1 MNLWT
6 AKQCQLRSLKTP
18 MKIKVSLILALALVL
33 TGLCRAEGPDAA
45 KASTKS
51 AADAAGMKAV
61 PSAGAAD
68 EVAAVIEF
76 NSDTTLPQAVQ
87 TLARSAGVNIQFD
100 PSLLNQVKADGTPM
114 PPPVVNAV
122 RWENI
127 TAKQALTALLENYN
141 WRLVQDVNTG
151 ISRVTRK
158 DTNSEPMVTTVLQL
172 SYASPTN
179 IANAVTNTLSKG
191 SRIIPDL
198 RTSQIIILT
207 QEKELNGLLALIKK
221 LDRPTRQ
228 VLIEAKIIETTRNPR
243 SIKGVDWTGTLSGQ
257 NVTFGNG
264 VTTGTIASTQTS
276 ATGGSSTTTVATPN
290 NANLLAAGSSGG
302 GMVSGLTN
310 VTSLLTQVGNG
321 GFSMN
326 TARGFSPATAFLNAD
341 GVHAVMSFLNTDS
354 DTKNLALPRTVALD
368 GIPTELAVVRN
379 IPVFEQQQSAAV
391 AGAAPLATALPNY
404 EKKVGNTIINEVGIK
419 LHVTPR
425 IVGITNVLME
435 VMPEISI
442 EEPQPA
448 TQTLNGQVNSA
459 PVFSRRKITTD
470 AVVPS
475 GYTLVLGG
483 LDNDNTSRVL
493 TKVPVLGDIPGL
505 GLLFRSSDKQRAKQN
520 LLIFVTPTI
529 VDDGDYQH
537 TPSDFLKTKF
547 NPLPEKD
554 ETAWDSAEPYDWTKP
569 VSPDVKVCSP
579 KADQ

>member
-1 MNLWT
+1 
-6 AKQCQLRSLKTP
+6 
-18 MKIKVSLILALALVL
+18 MKIKITLLLAIALGFTSLS
-33 TGLCRAEGPDAA
+33 RADGQAAA
-45 KASTKS
+45 KEAAKPGAKPA
-51 AADAAGMKAV
+51 AADAGGMKAV
-61 PSAGAAD
+61 AASAD

-100 PSLLNQVKADGTPM
+100 PALLNQVKADGTPL

-127 TAKQALTALLENYN
+127 TARQALTALLDNYN

-158 DTNSEPMVTTVLQL
+158 DTNSEPMVTTVVQL

-179 IANAVTNTLSKG
+179 IANAMTNTLSKG
-191 SRIIPDL
+191 SKIIPDM

-207 QEKELNGLLALIKK
+207 QEKELNGLMALIKK
-221 LDRPTRQ
+221 LDRATRQ
-228 VLIEAKIIETTRNPR
+228 VLIEAKMIETTRNPR
-243 SIKGVDWTGTLSGQ
+243 SVKGVNWTDTLSAQ

-264 VTTGTIASTQTS
+264 VTTGTVSSTRTTS
-276 ATGGSSTTTVATPN
+276 TGGGGTTSVVTPN
-290 NANLLAAGSSGG
+290 GANNLLAGGSGG
-302 GMVSGLTN
+302 GTSGLTN

-321 GFSMN
+321 GLGWN

-341 GVHAVMSFLNTDS
+341 GVHAVMSFLNSDS

-368 GIPTELAVVRN
+368 GVATELSVVRN
-379 IPVFEQQQSAAV
+379 IPVFEQEQSSAV
-391 AGAAPLATALPNY
+391 GGASPLATAKPNY

-425 IVGITNVLME
+425 IVGLTNVMME
-435 VMPEISI
+435 VMPEISVK
-442 EEPQPA
+442 EPQEE
-448 TQTLNGQVNSA
+448 TQVLGGQANSA
-459 PVFSRRKITTD
+459 PVFSRRKITTE

-493 TKVPVLGDIPGL
+493 TKVPLLGDIPGL

-529 VDDGDYQH
+529 VDDSDYQQ
-537 TPSDFLKTKF
+537 TPTEFLKTKF

-554 ETAWDSAEPYDWTKP
+554 ETAWDSANPYDWTKP